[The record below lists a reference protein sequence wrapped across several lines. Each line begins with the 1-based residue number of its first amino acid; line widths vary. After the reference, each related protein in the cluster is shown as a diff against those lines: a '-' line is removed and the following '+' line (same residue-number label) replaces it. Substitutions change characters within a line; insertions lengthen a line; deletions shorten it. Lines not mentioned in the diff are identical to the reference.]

1 MKQKEEKLWAV
12 GAHLGSAL
20 LGPLVAFVLF
30 LVFKDRS
37 RYVGHH
43 AYQAMWFFFTAV
55 LACLVLRI
63 LPGIG
68 GYLAGALWFVSACVG
83 VAGAVN
89 ALAGH
94 YWEYPVIGRI
104 WRRALGNS

>member
-1 MKQKEEKLWAV
+1 MRQKEEKLWAV
-12 GAHLGSAL
+12 GAHLGSLIFPFTAL
-20 LGPLVAFVLF
+20 IVF

-43 AYQAMWFFFTAV
+43 AYQAMWFFFTAWI
-55 LACLVLRI
+55 AGLVLRI
-63 LPGIG
+63 VPLLG
-68 GYLAGALWFVSACVG
+68 GLLFWALG
-83 VAGAVN
+83 VVVVVFAVVAAVN

-104 WRRALGNS
+104 WRRALGSS

>member
-12 GAHLGSAL
+12 AAHLGSLIFPFTAL
-20 LGPLVAFVLF
+20 IVF

-43 AYQAMWFFFTAV
+43 AYQAMWFFFTAWI
-55 LACLVLRI
+55 AGLVLSV
-63 LPGIG
+63 LPLIG
-68 GYLAGALWFVSACVG
+68 KVLVGALTLVVIGCAV
-83 VAGAVN
+83 VAAVN

-94 YWEYPVIGRI
+94 YWEYPIIGRI